1 MDERE
6 APQRV
11 RLSGLQE
18 VQLEALAGV
27 EQRCAA
33 QHYEVGFDGAEVSPR
48 SALELA
54 KLPRDHDVYVAEADH
69 VVAGYL
75 AWRDEPPGV
84 AYIAELMVDP
94 DYQRFGV
101 ATRLVE
107 RLFETARENGLHC
120 VIVRRFQRAPWAVA
134 FYDRLGFRPIDGDAI
149 FAARTWLEERAASGR
164 PVTRPGEDVLWMP
177 IPKAAPVDEEDTA

>member
-1 MDERE
+1 MDNRE

-18 VQLEALAGV
+18 AQIGPLTEI
-27 EQRCAA
+27 ERRCAA
-33 QHYEVGFDGAEVSPR
+33 MHYELGFDGAEVPPR

-54 KLPRDHDVYVAEADH
+54 GLPRAHDVYVAEADH

-94 DYQRFGV
+94 DYQRFGI

-107 RLFETARENGLHC
+107 RMFEAARENGLR
-120 VIVRRFQRAPWAVA
+120 VAMVRRFERAPWAVG
-134 FYDRLGFRPIDGDAI
+134 FYARLGFLAVDEQAEP
-149 FAARTWLEERAASGR
+149 AARAWLEEQVAIGR
-164 PVTRPGEDVLWMP
+164 PVTRPGEDVLWAP
-177 IPKAAPVDEEDTA
+177 IPKPTLPTDDDSG

>member
-27 EQRCAA
+27 ERRCAA
-33 QHYEVGFDGAEVSPR
+33 QHYEAGFDGAEVSPR

-75 AWRDEPPGV
+75 AWRDEAPGV

-94 DYQRFGV
+94 DYQRFGI

-107 RLFETARENGLHC
+107 RLFEAARESGLHC
-120 VIVRRFQRAPWAVA
+120 AIVRRFQRAPWAVA
-134 FYDRLGFRPIDGDAI
+134 FYERVGFRAIDDEATS
-149 FAARTWLEERAASGR
+149 AARVWLEERVATGR

-177 IPKAAPVDEEDTA
+177 IPKAAPVADDDTP